1 VKSNASEVLQTVLD
15 SPKVAAVTA
24 AGTTTVGGASLFLQL
39 QDWVSFLAAVIGLML
54 SIVLLITHTINLR
67 NKLLATN
74 MKRRSDDVNEDNA
87 NRDG

>member
-1 VKSNASEVLQTVLD
+1 MKSDVSEIVQTVLD

-24 AGTTTVGGASLFLQL
+24 AGTTTVGGASLLLQL

-67 NKLLATN
+67 NKLLAQN
-74 MKRRSDDVNEDNA
+74 MSRRVDDPKDE
-87 NRDG
+87 